1 MLHPVVET
9 GITVT
14 TVTLTPMVLSSYSV
28 LVTFTRFSTPFK
40 NWNFNSFTLILF
52 MIGPDIS
59 WMNAFRC
66 NADRSTFISR
76 CYSVQSNRYD
86 NAEMLSVWSTEGL
99 WFWKKINGIFCA
111 LPALLIYLV
120 QINAIYINIW
130 TIFTPE
136 HRESPALVWAYAIR
150 FLYLEKMNTES
161 GCVVCVNLMRKHL

>member
-14 TVTLTPMVLSSYSV
+14 TVTDPNGSFFIFCFS
-28 LVTFTRFSTPFK
+28 TFTRFSTPFK

-86 NAEMLSVWSTEGL
+86 NAEMPSVWSTEGL
-99 WFWKKINGIFCA
+99 ILKKINGIFCA

-136 HRESPALVWAYAIR
+136 H
-150 FLYLEKMNTES
+150 
-161 GCVVCVNLMRKHL
+161 